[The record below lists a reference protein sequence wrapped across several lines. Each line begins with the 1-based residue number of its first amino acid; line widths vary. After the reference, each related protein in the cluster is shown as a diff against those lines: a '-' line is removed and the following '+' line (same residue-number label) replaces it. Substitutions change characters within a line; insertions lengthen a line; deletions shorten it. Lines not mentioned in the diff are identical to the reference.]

1 MFSLLKLLV
10 IMSNVSTYGTLL
22 SANMFYNNILTYYYI
37 IYIIT
42 TKVEIIFIIIVV
54 DYNYLLQ
61 QCRNG
66 GVWSFII
73 FVFVYYKKN
82 VKRKFYKT

>member
-22 SANMFYNNILTYYYI
+22 SANVLHTKILLI

-54 DYNYLLQ
+54 
-61 QCRNG
+61 
-66 GVWSFII
+66 II
-73 FVFVYYKKN
+73 L
-82 VKRKFYKT
+82 